1 MMNPNDP
8 WMIQDILY
16 TFPVMSFLLSKAN
29 RPPHKNNVL
38 ELKHSFPLDDP
49 FCPYKVFGVLEVF
62 NEALSI
68 FVYITFLLF
77 YCYASSFLA
86 LCHVSAAAQHPI

>member
-1 MMNPNDP
+1 M
-8 WMIQDILY
+8 Y
-16 TFPVMSFLLSKAN
+16 TFPFMSFLLSRGN
-29 RPPHKNNVL
+29 RPRHKNNVL

-68 FVYITFLLF
+68 FVHNLPIVFH
-77 YCYASSFLA
+77 CGASSFLT
-86 LCHVSAAAQHPI
+86 LCHVSATAQHQDL

>member
-8 WMIQDILY
+8 WMIQD

-68 FVYITFLLF
+68 FVYILSIVAPQ
-77 YCYASSFLA
+77 AS
-86 LCHVSAAAQHPI
+86 